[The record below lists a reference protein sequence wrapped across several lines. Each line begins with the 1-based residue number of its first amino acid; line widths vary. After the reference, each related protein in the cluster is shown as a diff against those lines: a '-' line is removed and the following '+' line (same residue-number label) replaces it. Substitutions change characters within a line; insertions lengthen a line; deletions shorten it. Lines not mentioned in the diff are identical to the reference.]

1 MILDKRGEFCDGVA
15 LNTGA
20 AGVYLLGNQIDLGV
34 ARDIGNGESVYFV
47 VQAVTGIEVG
57 ASTGTVKF
65 SLVSDDSAAIATNG
79 TATVHVESPAFVTS
93 TTTDTTTLKAGTIL
107 FAVELPL
114 EGNTYERFLGVLQ
127 TTGTTA
133 ISAGAIDAYLTKDVQ
148 KWKAYN
154 NAI

>member
-57 ASTGTVKF
+57 ATTGTVKF
-65 SLVSDDSAAIATNG
+65 SLVSDDSAAIATDG
-79 TATVHVESPAFVTS
+79 SATVHVESPDFVTS

-114 EGNTYERFLGVLQ
+114 EGNAYERFLGVLQ